1 MTVLLLFSVEDLEEA
16 ILSFNEFQNVWID
29 PPFDLSFH
37 KQSPL
42 GMSIKDPLGS
52 TDSALTVIR
61 KEHFNMIFSFLTT

>member
-1 MTVLLLFSVEDLEEA
+1 MTVLLLFSEVEEGT
-16 ILSFNEFQNVWID
+16 LSFNEFQNVWID